1 MTIKKY
7 DIQDVPVAKDPKLIY
22 REVQG
27 EMDAI
32 LQVFQMPASNDDLSN
47 AIRTARDSF
56 LKLKEVTDVT
66 LMELEKNAEWDA
78 LTVAFYGETNAGK
91 STIIETLR
99 ILMGE
104 KTKLEQ
110 QKKFREMRD
119 SLAIDSE
126 LIAQRDLKIKEIGH
140 FNENLEKLEWKFS
153 EDRKDKIERRESL
166 SNQVN
171 KLGLIISALPFWRR
185 WLFFIWKIPEMA
197 IFLEKRTELRVAASE
212 EKNLLKEHEKQKT
225 ILSREIEK
233 LQKNIFR
240 IEEAMRELE
249 VYEDGSII
257 GDGRSDFTREST
269 PYEFDI
275 NGNRLV
281 LLDVP
286 GIEGKEELVREPIMQ
301 AVRKA
306 HAVFYVTCKAVP
318 PQKGDDEKGSKGTLE
333 KIKEHLGAQAEVWVI
348 FNKRINSGEQLRLCD
363 KQLVN
368 EGERGGLNV
377 LEDEMRKQLG
387 AHYAGL
393 LSVSAQAAFVAS
405 TDNFSPTNTR
415 FKIREKF
422 LRLMDANSIHQK
434 TGFHDLISRL
444 GSEMTE
450 NSKSKIRKSN
460 FNKANEAV
468 LNLKREV
475 DSLNK
480 NEFSPLFDR
489 LDDASEKAI
498 KQMDAAANGFRVYVE
513 SDASELFNKIKRK
526 ERERIYEKING
537 DIGSDELKACLK
549 RSIDSSA
556 KEIET
561 GLPKILKGR
570 TQEFSDEIKGI
581 AEHFKEHVQM
591 AIDDAA
597 KISFLDPDFKIN
609 IDSGIKVGAFVSS
622 SIGIGLGIYALVN
635 IWNPTGWTAAM
646 VIAAMGIV
654 AAFVSLVKSVWG
666 FFDSDYKKSQQKKS
680 ADEALE
686 KFFGDVRSG
695 FNINTEEGFSKLT
708 EIVNEI
714 KAGFTLPA
722 LQAER
727 IMLSL
732 SDSSQK
738 LLKVSKKIVIEGAL

>member
-1 MTIKKY
+1 MTIKNY
-7 DIQDVPVAKDPKLIY
+7 DIQDVPIAQDPKLIY
-22 REVQG
+22 REVKG

-119 SLAIDSE
+119 GLAIDSE
-126 LIAQRDLKIKEIGH
+126 LIVQRDLKIKEIGDLK
-140 FNENLEKLEWKFS
+140 ENLEKLEWKFS
-153 EDRKDKIERRESL
+153 EDRKDKIERQDNL

-171 KLGLIISALPFWRR
+171 KLSLIISALPFWRR

-197 IFLEKRTELRVAASE
+197 IFLEKRTELRAAASE
-212 EKNLLKEHEKQKT
+212 EKNLLKEHEKEKT

-233 LQKNIFR
+233 LQKDIFQ
-240 IEEAMRELE
+240 IEKAMRELE

-363 KQLVN
+363 KQLVS

-377 LEDEMRKQLG
+377 LEEEMRKQLG

-405 TDNFSPTNTR
+405 TDNFSPINAR

-422 LRLMDANSIHQK
+422 LRLMDADSIHQK
-434 TGFHDLISRL
+434 TGFYDLISRL

-475 DSLNK
+475 DFLNK

-489 LDDASEKAI
+489 LDDASREAI
-498 KQMDAAANGFRVYVE
+498 KQMDAAANSFRVYVE

-526 ERERIYEKING
+526 ERKKIYEKING

-556 KEIET
+556 EEIES
-561 GLPKILKGR
+561 GLPKILEGR
-570 TQEFSDEIKGI
+570 TQNFSDEIKGI

-609 IDSGIKVGAFVSS
+609 IDSGIKVGELVSS
-622 SIGIGLGIYALVN
+622 SIVIGLGIYALVN

-646 VIAAMGIV
+646 VFAAIGIV
-654 AAFVSLVKSVWG
+654 GGLVSLVKSVWG
-666 FFDSDYKKSQQKKS
+666 FFDSDYKRSQQRKS

-686 KFFGDVRSG
+686 EFFGDVRSG
-695 FNINTEEGFSKLT
+695 FNTNFEEGLSKLT

-727 IMLSL
+727 IKLSL
-732 SDSSQK
+732 SDSSKK